1 MSQPSTSQHGV
12 LARGSYLFLGWLFFG
27 LGMLGVL
34 LPVLPT
40 TPFLLLALWAFSRS
54 SGRLHHWLY
63 NHRRF
68 GPALQ
73 RWHRH
78 RIIPLHAKLF
88 IVLTMLA
95 SLLYLVRFS
104 AVPALFTLGVALV
117 MLSVASYLLTRPSSL
132 KGLQDRAD

>member
-1 MSQPSTSQHGV
+1 MSQPSTSHPGV
-12 LARGSYLFLGWLFFG
+12 LARATYLFLGWLFFG

-63 NHRRF
+63 NHRHF

-73 RWHRH
+73 RWHEH

-95 SLLYLVRFS
+95 SLFYLVRFS
-104 AVPALFTLGVALV
+104 TVPALFTLGVALV

-132 KGLQDRAD
+132 KGLQERAD

>member
-1 MSQPSTSQHGV
+1 MSQHTKSQHGA
-12 LARGSYLFLGWLFFG
+12 LARGTYLFLGWLFFG

-54 SGRLHHWLY
+54 SERLHQWLY
-63 NHRRF
+63 HHGTF

-104 AVPALFTLGVALV
+104 AMPASFTLGVALV
-117 MLSVASYLLTRPSSL
+117 MLIVASYLLSRPSSL
-132 KGLQDRAD
+132 KAVNSRAN

>member
-1 MSQPSTSQHGV
+1 MSQQSTPKHGA
-12 LARGSYLFLGWLFFG
+12 LARGSYLFLGWIFFG

-54 SGRLHHWLY
+54 SERLHHWLY
-63 NHRRF
+63 HHRTF

-73 RWHRH
+73 RWHQH

-88 IVLTMLA
+88 IALTMLA
-95 SLLYLVRFS
+95 SLFYLIRFS
-104 AVPALFTLGVALV
+104 AMPAFFTLGVALV

-132 KGLQDRAD
+132 KALKARDN